1 LFLLG
6 AVVVSLRDSSAAPY
20 DDIEANV
27 PDRNG
32 VAADRLVAQ
41 LVCVIERRSG
51 FFFDFF
57 FFFFFQ
63 QLADESARAREEG
76 GDVRD
81 ESQAPHIPI
90 ATRDEAA
97 EIRIRMR
104 NEFDSKAPFDW
115 SVSLPTRR
123 LVRRDMT
130 ADEPDA
136 VLQCTV
142 CRRLAARVLETAL
155 RGAPIDARALCA
167 AALPEASAALGAM
180 REVCDVLVRQLDQQ
194 LPASVLQR
202 RADGVGRDAAMRRAV
217 TAAGASADDLLGE
230 HVAAALALCNT
241 PLNLCRRRDAAPRL
255 TFANAI
261 EGDHVDGFVHYAGR
275 RASLFVLNELLAE
288 SVADGVRERD
298 ARRLRESD
306 TAGLAPPPP
315 DEYPPILHVV
325 WLHDPLQPYTAAH
338 YAALLS
344 AIQAFQPAR
353 TYLYFDTMPQD
364 ANAKVNKWFTR
375 ATQHVEFVRV
385 SPVRFVGDMAVRHV
399 AHAAKLVGLLALRAV
414 GGTLIDNDCLML
426 RDFSPARNAS
436 MADFGRDVTLLRV
449 PPSALQK
456 SALPRVDLS
465 IIRAQRYARWLGRLI
480 EEVSANYNTMAWDAH
495 FVAAASALV
504 ELYPSEVRVVD
515 VRSFD
520 FGVEPLT
527 GAPTDAFW
535 QLLETTGEQ
544 LDGVT
549 TVRLRQEQVVELGMS
564 LPDWET
570 LPGARPDVMT
580 SLLCELRPYK
590 GELAELETFWHTAR
604 WALRSGRFATAA
616 GFLERYLHDAEP
628 ELMKNHV
635 HDEKMMVYDGFSDGD
650 TLDAD
655 DAAAGGGGGG
665 ATPQPSRAQR
675 NATTRPPKVLPS
687 ALLAARPDRER
698 AWARIMLAYS
708 YAFRG
713 LAHEA
718 ALHAS
723 EATVH
728 HGRTMREVWFHAAR
742 IYRIVSA
749 QPEAQLIGA
758 DGERRVAL
766 SSMRTVGDMWDI
778 ADCFRDARAWRRD
791 QN

>member
-1 LFLLG
+1 
-6 AVVVSLRDSSAAPY
+6 
-20 DDIEANV
+20 
-27 PDRNG
+27 
-32 VAADRLVAQ
+32 
-41 LVCVIERRSG
+41 
-51 FFFDFF
+51 
-57 FFFFFQ
+57 
-63 QLADESARAREEG
+63 
-76 GDVRD
+76 
-81 ESQAPHIPI
+81 
-90 ATRDEAA
+90 
-97 EIRIRMR
+97 
-104 NEFDSKAPFDW
+104 
-115 SVSLPTRR
+115 
-123 LVRRDMT
+123 MT

-155 RGAPIDARALCA
+155 RGAPVDAKALCA
-167 AALPEASAALGAM
+167 AALPESSAALSAM

-202 RADGVGRDAAMRRAV
+202 RIDGVGRDNAMRRAV
-217 TAAGASADDLLGE
+217 TAAGASADDLSGE
-230 HVAAALALCNT
+230 HVAEALALCNT

-255 TFANAI
+255 MFANAN
-261 EGDHVDGFVHYAGR
+261 EGDHSDGFVHFGGR
-275 RASLFVLNELLAE
+275 RSSLYVLNELLAD

-298 ARRLRESD
+298 ARRMLAAD
-306 TAGLAPPPP
+306 AAAPPT

-325 WLHDPLQPYTAAH
+325 WLHDPMQPYTAAH
-338 YAALLS
+338 YAALMS

-353 TYLYFDTMPQD
+353 TYLYFDNMPQD
-364 ANAKVNKWFTR
+364 ANGKVNKWFTR

-385 SPVRFVGDMAVRHV
+385 SPVRFIGDLAVRHV
-399 AHAAKLVGLLALRAV
+399 AHAAKLIGLLALRAV

-426 RDFSPARNAS
+426 RDFSPPRDAS
-436 MADFGRDVTLLRV
+436 MVDFGRDVTLLRV
-449 PPSALQK
+449 PPSAVQK
-456 SALPRVDLS
+456 NALPRVDLS
-465 IIRAQRYARWLGRLI
+465 VVRAQRYARWLGRLV
-480 EEVSANYNTMAWDAH
+480 EEVAANYNTMAWDAH
-495 FVAAASALV
+495 FGAAASTLV
-504 ELYPSEVRVVD
+504 ELYPNEVRVVD

-520 FGVEPLT
+520 FGVEPLS
-527 GAPTDAFW
+527 GAPTDSFW

-544 LDGVT
+544 LDGVS

-590 GELAELETFWHTAR
+590 GELAELETFWHSAR
-604 WALRSGRFATAA
+604 WALRSGRFVVAA
-616 GFLERYLHDAEP
+616 SLLERYLHDAEP
-628 ELMKNHV
+628 ELMKSHA
-635 HDEKMMVYDGFSDGD
+635 HDEKMAIYDGGLSDGD
-650 TLDAD
+650 HMEGSEG
-655 DAAAGGGGGG
+655 DAARPANNSARNI
-665 ATPQPSRAQR
+665 ATS
-675 NATTRPPKVLPS
+675 TTRPPKVLPS

-718 ALHAS
+718 TLHAS
-723 EATVH
+723 EATLH

-742 IYRIVSA
+742 IYRVVSA
-749 QPEAQLIGA
+749 QPDAQLLGV

-791 QN
+791 Q